1 MRDYLETFFRRKW
14 LFWVPFL
21 AVLAVA
27 VAGGLYSVWQYE
39 VQARIEIRPSASA
52 GTTTT
57 GTAAIPATDL
67 ATEYGSLSDALLTD
81 GFMEQVIN
89 AVPQLKAK
97 ADSPTKMDSEIARLR
112 TNLNAWTP
120 GKSLIQIRYQDRD
133 PDVALQV
140 VSQTISLFLTKRA
153 QDRVGVADKN
163 IAFWTAQQK
172 DREANLTTASQA
184 LTAWENA
191 HPVGERSKLPDVEQ
205 LNFQRLK
212 ADYDA
217 ALDNVK
223 TTQANVGVAQM
234 DKAYA
239 LDQQQNTY
247 HIVDPPT
254 KPEGIAL
261 SLNKI
266 GGLLLVGLLV
276 AVGLGASIVALATWL
291 GAGRARA
298 GANNS
303 APSALPAWLDRMMS
317 EEQTA

>member
-1 MRDYLETFFRRKW
+1 
-14 LFWVPFL
+14 VPFL

-39 VQARIEIRPSASA
+39 VMAKMEIRSSPSM

-57 GTAAIPATDL
+57 GSAAIPATDL
-67 ATEYGSLSDALLTD
+67 ATEYSSLSDALLTD
-81 GFMEQVIN
+81 AFMEQVIN
-89 AVPQLKAK
+89 AVPALKAK
-97 ADSPTKMDSEIARLR
+97 ADTPTSMDSEIVRLR

-120 GKSLIQIRYQDRD
+120 GKNLIQIRYQNRD

-140 VSQTISLFLTKRA
+140 VSQTISLFLARRA
-153 QDRVGVADKN
+153 DERVGVADKN
-163 IAFWTAQQK
+163 IAFWTAQEK
-172 DREANLTTASQA
+172 DREAALATTSKA
-184 LTAWENA
+184 LTDWENA
-191 HPVGERSKLPDVEQ
+191 HPVADRSKLSDVEQ

-223 TTQANVGVAQM
+223 TAQANVGEAGM
-234 DKAYA
+234 YKAYA

-247 HIVDPPT
+247 HLVDPPT
-254 KPEGIAL
+254 KPDGIAL
-261 SLNKI
+261 SINKI

-276 AVGLGASIVALATWL
+276 AIGLGASVVALATWL
-291 GAGRARA
+291 GGNRRAAGSTPPA
-298 GANNS
+298 
-303 APSALPAWLDRMMS
+303 SALPAWLDRMMA